1 MLNGPLLHPELLAV
15 LATAG
20 HGSQILVGD
29 GNYPFATGANP
40 EAPRV
45 YLNLSPGV
53 VGALEVV
60 GTLAAAA
67 PIEAAHAMAPDDGPE
82 PEIFADFRRLLPPGV
97 VITTMGRFDFYAAAN
112 APTVALVVATA
123 ERRLFSNLML
133 TIGVRTD

>member
-20 HGSQILVGD
+20 HGSQVLVGD
-29 GNYPFATGANP
+29 GNYPFGTGANP
-40 EAPRV
+40 DAPRV
-45 YLNLSPGV
+45 YLNLAPGL

-60 GTLAAAA
+60 EVLAAAV
-67 PIEAAHAMAPDDGPE
+67 PIEAAHAMAPAEGPE
-82 PEIFADFRRLLPPGV
+82 PEVFADFRRLLPAGV
-97 VITTMGRFDFYAAAN
+97 TIETMGRSEFYAAAN

-133 TIGVRTD
+133 TIGVRTG